1 MITIIEMHKEKC
13 ASEILEKIDVLQ
25 AFTWLKKAWDS
36 VTPETIQ
43 KCFRRCCFQAGNEGE
58 EGRFISFLYVCAGV
72 TNYQYFAILL
82 NNRMLVTVIHYFLVL
97 NYDNLCA
104 GNKRRSLK
112 FSNKLCMLFSLQKL
126 LHRNHEYSIQ
136 LFTIIMQSPGFCIA
150 FFYNKILS
158 SFYYIC
164 YLLENETL
172 DSLDEVLGTDDDHP
186 KVDFDVIAQK
196 VFGASIQEII
206 DIKSEVITCD
216 DTIHDWDAAADDI
229 LENIQRDEE
238 EEQEESDDDEGNE
251 NTFDTIIPDFLLLSI
266 YISAVKN
273 FAINNGMSA
282 AVTDMASAETVM
294 ERKFLQ
300 RRNNATQ
307 KYVTDYF

>member
-1 MITIIEMHKEKC
+1 M
-13 ASEILEKIDVLQ
+13 L
-25 AFTWLKKAWDS
+25 
-36 VTPETIQ
+36 
-43 KCFRRCCFQAGNEGE
+43 RRCCFQAGNEGE
-58 EGRFISFLYVCAGV
+58 EGSFISFLYVCAGV

-172 DSLDEVLGTDDDHP
+172 GSLDEVLGTDDDHP

>member
-25 AFTWLKKAWDS
+25 AFTWLKKSWDS

-43 KCFRRCCFQAGNEGE
+43 KCFRQCCFQAGNEGE

-172 DSLDEVLGTDDDHP
+172 GSLDEVLGTDDDHP

-229 LENIQRDEE
+229 LENIQRD
-238 EEQEESDDDEGNE
+238 
-251 NTFDTIIPDFLLLSI
+251 
-266 YISAVKN
+266 
-273 FAINNGMSA
+273 
-282 AVTDMASAETVM
+282 
-294 ERKFLQ
+294 
-300 RRNNATQ
+300 
-307 KYVTDYF
+307 

>member
-126 LHRNHEYSIQ
+126 LHRNREYSIQ

-172 DSLDEVLGTDDDHP
+172 GSLDEVLGTDDDHP

-273 FAINNGMSA
+273 FAINNRMSA

>member
-172 DSLDEVLGTDDDHP
+172 GSLDEVLGTDDDHP